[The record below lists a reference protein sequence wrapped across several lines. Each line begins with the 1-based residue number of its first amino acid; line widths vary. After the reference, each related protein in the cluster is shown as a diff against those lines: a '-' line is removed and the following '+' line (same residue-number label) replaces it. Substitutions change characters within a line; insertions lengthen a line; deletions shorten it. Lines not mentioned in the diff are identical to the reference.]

1 VSKIAAGI
9 GLWILAIFMSMG
21 FARANIQ
28 ASRPAIV
35 LSFLIAVVLPAAGGL
50 GLIYSHTQGDRRLV
64 ARRQQLQQQTLESE
78 ILRLATA
85 AQGKITQLEVM
96 RDLAIDQPLAQQTLD
111 TMLSKGILDLEI
123 TDSGVLV
130 YTIYDLQNLAE
141 KSTSKRISDV

>member
-1 VSKIAAGI
+1 MSKIAVGI
-9 GLWILAIFMSMG
+9 GLWILAIFMALG
-21 FARANIQ
+21 FTRANIQ
-28 ASRPAIV
+28 ASRPAIA
-35 LSFLIAVVLPAAGGL
+35 LSFLIAVVLPAAGGS
-50 GLIYSHTQGDRRLV
+50 GLIYGHLQGDRRLA

-111 TMLSKGILDLEI
+111 AMLSKGILDLEI

-130 YTIYDLQNLAE
+130 YTIYDLQNLSE